1 MLYRDWD
8 RFKDA
13 CTALCRD
20 SDRQPRAC
28 IRWRHQVG
36 LVVFRVTDDR
46 KCLTFKTRST
56 TYLNRF
62 DALNRALLRQFHNER
77 RPSSPAPVGPSTST
91 STSAGDLTDRAGPP
105 PVAGAGAPSVGAAAR
120 GGGEVAD
127 EAAAAKAKK
136 RRSKKKAK

>member
-8 RFKDA
+8 RFKEA
-13 CTALCRD
+13 CSTLCRD
-20 SDRQPRAC
+20 SDHPTRAC

-36 LVVFRVTDDR
+36 LVVFKVTNDA

-62 DALNRALLRQFHNER
+62 DALNRALLRQYQNQR
-77 RPSSPAPVGPSTST
+77 RPSSPSAPAPMASVSTERPGPVPAAAGVQAS
-91 STSAGDLTDRAGPP
+91 SAT
-105 PVAGAGAPSVGAAAR
+105 AR
-120 GGGEVAD
+120 GGGEGPD
-127 EAAAAKAKK
+127 EAAAKAKK